1 VSIEFFDAVQQKAGA
16 HVFKAIHL
24 SRPEGGFAAAEVEL
38 DRSVLPQADVTVR
51 IEHSS
56 LNYKDALAIAN
67 RGPVV
72 RQWPMI
78 PGIDGAGVV
87 EASDSE
93 EFRVGDRVILNGWGV
108 GENWFGCLAQYAR
121 LKSDWLIPMPD
132 RLDSRS
138 AMALGTAGYTAM
150 LCVQAIERHHVRP
163 GAGEVLVTGAAGGV
177 GSIAVALLAHLGY
190 RVVASTG
197 RATEADYLKSLGA
210 AEVIDRAELAAPGKP
225 LARERWA
232 AAVDTVG
239 SHTLANA
246 CAATRYGGVVAAC
259 GMAQGLDFPASVAP
273 FILRGVTLRGVDSV
287 MAPRAERISAWQRLS
302 HVLDA
307 LRLDDIVHEIGLS
320 QVIAHAHKLM
330 AGEVRGRIC
339 VDVNAS
345 HIAGSRA

>member
-1 VSIEFFDAVQQKAGA
+1 M
-16 HVFKAIHL
+16 FKAIHL

-108 GENWFGCLAQYAR
+108 GEHWFGCLAQYAR

-197 RATEADYLKSLGA
+197 RAAEVDYLKSLGA

-273 FILRGVTLRGVDSV
+273 FILRGVTLAGIDSV
-287 MAPRAERISAWQRLS
+287 MRPMPFRVEAWKRLA
-302 HVLDA
+302 VDLDLGKLDA
-307 LRLDDIVHEIGLS
+307 MTTHAGIAYVPRLAAEILEG
-320 QVIAHAHKLM
+320 K
-330 AGEVRGRIC
+330 VRGRVVIDC
-339 VDVNAS
+339 
-345 HIAGSRA
+345 

>member
-1 VSIEFFDAVQQKAGA
+1 M
-16 HVFKAIHL
+16 FKAIHL

-108 GENWFGCLAQYAR
+108 GEHWFGCLAQYAR

-197 RATEADYLKSLGA
+197 RAAEADYLKSLGA

-287 MAPRAERISAWQRLS
+287 MASRAERISAWQRLS